1 MRLLR
6 MIPATL
12 ACLVFLSA
20 TARAE
25 DLPLNE
31 PWLQPALPAGTLA
44 YFRVPHPTGLL
55 SLPKGNAL
63 DAALRD
69 PRHLKQL
76 KQIERGF
83 IDTVF
88 GGEGFDIPFVRG
100 LLQHTRSS
108 IEVAV
113 LGAPRPLGLV
123 ALTTDL
129 DDEAALAS
137 WLESFG
143 EAGTP
148 LALGATLDADGRA
161 PLLGLPV
168 SSWIEFDVTSGRV
181 LVVAGQVVNEDIM
194 AGIEG
199 RLTADNERLP
209 AMAGRLDDSGYG
221 VLFWI
226 NAEDALPM
234 AQMMLPAEQ
243 YAAMAEAG
251 LDDTRA
257 VAVGMGVADGRAR
270 LGIVADLGAR
280 EDSPLPVFSNDLG
293 ATTVGVP
300 GGVIFASIPGPEQV
314 DTIAEYFAAQS
325 GLGPDEDWAATKAE
339 MRENVGFDT
348 DLLLGALGPDLAL
361 IFDDV
366 GDYLAMRIRDRK
378 KFDALVEAINDFDSV
393 SIDRVR
399 RGRAT
404 LYHII
409 SEDSMEVEEEMGEDS
424 ALPLSVVHIMQRM
437 RDHYYFVIEG
447 DYAYFSD
454 IPQPLIDRAAER
466 RKLSM
471 GRWLEETQRVSLD
484 SAAFAMTG
492 SSAKLPRRLYYGY
505 VGIMQIMADIAG
517 VEFDALSLP
526 TARELGLPAES
537 PLAVTVSVGEPYV
550 AFEITTESSLFDTL
564 LGGGAAQNAAM
575 IGIAAAIAI
584 PAYQDYTIRSQ
595 ISEGLSLAS
604 VPKAYIVESYYE
616 TGAFPNSEQ
625 ALQAP
630 RQTGRYV
637 DEVVVFGDTGLIRV
651 RYGGEEANEVING
664 DYLYVQPIIG
674 DDGSIVDWECSSWI
688 DDKYLPSDCRGIEPP
703 DIAGEAN
710 TWLRPTPEHVAQQ

>member
-1 MRLLR
+1 
-6 MIPATL
+6 
-12 ACLVFLSA
+12 
-20 TARAE
+20 
-25 DLPLNE
+25 
-31 PWLQPALPAGTLA
+31 
-44 YFRVPHPTGLL
+44 
-55 SLPKGNAL
+55 
-63 DAALRD
+63 
-69 PRHLKQL
+69 
-76 KQIERGF
+76 
-83 IDTVF
+83 
-88 GGEGFDIPFVRG
+88 
-100 LLQHTRSS
+100 
-108 IEVAV
+108 
-113 LGAPRPLGLV
+113 
-123 ALTTDL
+123 
-129 DDEAALAS
+129 
-137 WLESFG
+137 
-143 EAGTP
+143 
-148 LALGATLDADGRA
+148 
-161 PLLGLPV
+161 
-168 SSWIEFDVTSGRV
+168 
-181 LVVAGQVVNEDIM
+181 
-194 AGIEG
+194 
-199 RLTADNERLP
+199 
-209 AMAGRLDDSGYG
+209 
-221 VLFWI
+221 
-226 NAEDALPM
+226 
-234 AQMMLPAEQ
+234 
-243 YAAMAEAG
+243 
-251 LDDTRA
+251 
-257 VAVGMGVADGRAR
+257 
-270 LGIVADLGAR
+270 
-280 EDSPLPVFSNDLG
+280 
-293 ATTVGVP
+293 
-300 GGVIFASIPGPEQV
+300 
-314 DTIAEYFAAQS
+314 
-325 GLGPDEDWAATKAE
+325 
-339 MRENVGFDT
+339 
-348 DLLLGALGPDLAL
+348 
-361 IFDDV
+361 
-366 GDYLAMRIRDRK
+366 
-378 KFDALVEAINDFDSV
+378 
-393 SIDRVR
+393 
-399 RGRAT
+399 
-404 LYHII
+404 
-409 SEDSMEVEEEMGEDS
+409 EDS

-604 VPKAYIVESYYE
+604 VPKAYIVENYFE